1 MSKIE
6 FSLELLREEIKKIIH
21 EVLDERDL
29 NKKLEGPHDV
39 PEEYW

>member
-29 NKKLEGPHDV
+29 KKKLEGPHDV

>member
-6 FSLELLREEIKKIIH
+6 FSLEQLREEIKKIFH

-29 NKKLEGPHDV
+29 KKKLEGPHDV
-39 PEEYW
+39 PDEYW

>member
-6 FSLELLREEIKKIIH
+6 FSLEKLREEIKKIIH

-39 PEEYW
+39 PDEYW

>member
-6 FSLELLREEIKKIIH
+6 FSLEKLREEIKKIIH

-29 NKKLEGPHDV
+29 KKKMEGPYDV